1 MKIAIFLDN
10 DAMECGTNISVF
22 CRKPPSPAMH
32 TMQAAGSSK
41 MLILLFS
48 STVTLI
54 YATTRMSNLTQ
65 VTQNFNVLKL
75 TILTY
80 LARINI

>member
-32 TMQAAGSSK
+32 TMQAAR
-41 MLILLFS
+41 LFQNVD
-48 STVTLI
+48 TVLQQYCDTLI
-54 YATTRMSNLTQ
+54 HYHQNVKSHTSNAK
-65 VTQNFNVLKL
+65 F
-75 TILTY
+75 
-80 LARINI
+80 